1 MLNQTKLQRRVEGKD
16 LESVADRVALAHA
29 KLLPARGVRWHANPP
44 PEWKNARRKSAERN
58 SVSRPVRQ
66 QPQEVQRVQSD

>member
-44 PEWKNARRKSAERN
+44 
-58 SVSRPVRQ
+58 
-66 QPQEVQRVQSD
+66 RVEKCAPKVCRA

>member
-44 PEWKNARRKSAERN
+44 LSGKMRAESLQ
-58 SVSRPVRQ
+58 SVILSVGQ
-66 QPQEVQRVQSD
+66 